1 MLGHLLPI
9 TSLPITYEQ
18 LNNLV
23 PIKFC
28 TAITFTVK
36 IRYGVGVS
44 IVFQIDEAVRFF
56 EKIKIR

>member
-28 TAITFTVK
+28 TAIK
-36 IRYGVGVS
+36 AEN
-44 IVFQIDEAVRFF
+44 QL
-56 EKIKIR
+56 IKNYLKFGL